1 MISSG
6 AAYEANDNNKPSTT
20 ELDSHAN
27 MVVVGANATVIQE
40 TGTYADVNSFAEEV
54 DQMKRVPIKDMVVA
68 YDCPYQRKTFLLI
81 FKNALHVP
89 SMDHNLISPFIM
101 EEAGLM
107 VNAKPKIHSNDASIG
122 DHSFFDSATDLRV
135 PFKLRGIFSYFETRS
150 LTPDEIMN
158 CTEYDTVYLSPDST
172 SWNPT
177 STEWAAQENALLD
190 SNGEIPFPVI
200 KQPTQLIGENDAE
213 ICSVEVFEQA
223 INKVLVSSCESN
235 PQDASLQNED
245 WLIIEDPL
253 RAHIAASEPSLDSA
267 LFGATVNERTIRSKI
282 MAAAGSTTI
291 DDSGCELFEPAMK
304 LEADIAALIG
314 ATSASKPTGITA
326 ETLSKIWRIDQVSAA
341 RTLKVTTHLNHQG
354 GSENLS
360 RHFGTND
367 RMLRYRR
374 IASEFYTDTFFVT
387 GKARSTRGYT
397 CMQIFVSDKGFVKVY
412 PMRKVSEYPQAL
424 KMFAKDVGA
433 PDVLVADPHPSN
445 KSKDVKAF
453 CNKIGT
459 TLRILEEST
468 QWASR
473 AELYVGLMK
482 EATRKDMRAQHSPLV
497 LWDYCA
503 ERRAMIFCL
512 TARDLFQLQGSNPYT
527 ATFGEEGDI
536 SNLCRYDWYDW
547 VYFWDGSAKFPYPK
561 LSLGRCL
568 GPMKNEGNE
577 MCQAILKQNGRIV
590 PRRSCRPL
598 TAGELAITNEV
609 ESRKRREFDDAI
621 KQKLG
626 DSFSLPNA
634 TKRRQTR
641 SKGNGCNPQD
651 DTFDPYFGM
660 EEDTDV
666 MPEADCVDAT
676 GKPLLQQSVTDVLIN
691 SEVLLP
697 HGEDLQ
703 MAKVLGRTLDKQG
716 RVVGNPDDNPL
727 LNTLMY
733 DVEFPDGN
741 IKKYAANIIA
751 ENVLVNCDSEGH
763 YSNLMSCIIDHKS
776 DGSALKDEDGYI
788 KTKSGQLRRRQTTVG
803 WNFRVKWKDGTMNWI
818 PLSTLKESN
827 PVDIAEYAVARGLEN
842 EPAFA
847 WWVPYTLRKR
857 DVIVSS
863 INSRVRKRSHKYGVQ
878 VPHSFEDAM
887 RLDRENGD
895 TLWADAHKDE
905 MTTVGVAF
913 EILED
918 GTKAPPGWTKSSGHI
933 IWDVKMDFTR
943 KARWVKDGHRTPNPK
958 TSTYAG
964 VVSRES
970 IRIALTYAALHK
982 IDVKAADIKSAYL
995 QAPSSEKHFI
1005 ICGPE
1010 FGLEH
1015 VGKVALIRRALY
1027 GGKAAG
1033 RDFWHHL
1040 RSCMEHL
1047 NFESSKADPDVWYR
1061 ESKRKDGTPYY
1072 EYVLLYTDDC
1082 LVISDNAEAILR
1094 KEIGKSFM
1102 LKEKSIG
1109 DPGQYL
1115 GGKLRKVQLEN
1126 GVDCWAFSSTQYVQD
1141 AVNNV
1146 EQYLKKKGQKLVA
1159 KALAP
1164 FKNNYRPEI
1173 DMTEELEEDEA
1184 SYYHSLIGVL
1194 RWIVELGR
1202 VDINTEV
1209 SMLSSHLALPRIGH
1223 LEQLFHIFA
1232 YLKKKHNSEMV
1243 YDPTD
1248 VDIDRSAFPAEDWS
1262 YSIYGDED
1270 MKEELPPNMPTPIGK
1285 SFTIRVYVDS
1295 DHAGD
1300 QVTRRSRTGF
1310 IIYLNSAPIYWSS
1323 KKQGSCET
1331 STYGAEMLAMK
1342 HATEYV
1348 RGLRYKL
1355 RMMGIPVDEPAFV
1368 FGDNQSVLAN
1378 TTNPGS
1384 TIKKK
1389 MHSIAYH
1396 FIREGCAKNEWRTA
1410 YINTAENIADLLT
1423 KPLPSGEKRWYFVSK
1438 ILHWVGSTK

>member
-1 MISSG
+1 
-6 AAYEANDNNKPSTT
+6 
-20 ELDSHAN
+20 

-40 TGTYADVNSFAEEV
+40 TGLYADVNAFADEV
-54 DQMKRVPIKDMVVA
+54 NQMKRVPIKDMAVA
-68 YDCPYQRKTFLLI
+68 YDCPYQRKTYLMV

-89 SMDHNLISPFIM
+89 SMSHNLISPFIM
-101 EEAGLM
+101 EEAGLE
-107 VNAKPKIHSNDASIG
+107 VNATPKIHREDASVE
-122 DHSFFDSATDLRV
+122 DHSFYDSATELRV

-150 LTPDEIMN
+150 LTSEEILN
-158 CTEYDTVYLSPDST
+158 CSTYDTVYLTPNSSN
-172 SWNPT
+172 WNP
-177 STEWAAQENALLD
+177 SNQAFAEQEDALLD
-190 SNGEIPFPVI
+190 SNGEIPFPTI
-200 KQPTQLIGENDAE
+200 KQPTHLISEDDAE
-213 ICSVEVFEQA
+213 VCSVEAVEKA
-223 INKVLVSSCESN
+223 IDAVLISACESN
-235 PQDASLQNED
+235 PQDSTLEED
-245 WLIIEDPL
+245 WLIIEDPM
-253 RAHIAASEPSLDSA
+253 RAHIAASEPMLDSA
-267 LFGATVNERTIRSKI
+267 LFGATVNERVIRSKM

-291 DDSGCELFEPAMK
+291 DESGCELFEACSK
-304 LEADIAALIG
+304 FEADIAAFVG
-314 ATSASKPTGITA
+314 ATSASRPTGITA
-326 ETLSKIWRIDQVSAA
+326 ETLSKIWRIDHATAA
-341 RTLKVTTHLNHQG
+341 RTLKVTTQLNTQG

-367 RMLRYRR
+367 RFLRYRR
-374 IASEFYTDTFFVT
+374 IKSEFYTDTFFVT
-387 GKARSTRGYT
+387 AKARSIRGNT

-412 PMRKVSEYPQAL
+412 PMTTVSEYPKAL

-433 PDVLVADPHPSN
+433 PDVLVADPHPNN
-445 KSKDVKAF
+445 KSKDVRAF
-453 CNKIGT
+453 CNQIGT

-468 QWASR
+468 QWANR

-482 EATRKDMRAQHSPLV
+482 EATRKDLLARHSPLV

-503 ERRAMIFCL
+503 ERRAMIFQL
-512 TARDLFQLQGSNPYT
+512 SARDLFQLQGRNPYT
-527 ATFGEEGDI
+527 ATFGEEADI

-577 MCQAILKQNGRIV
+577 MCQAILKQNGIVV
-590 PRRSCRPL
+590 PRRSCRSL
-598 TAGELAITNEV
+598 TVGELAITNEV
-609 ESRKRREFDDAI
+609 EAIKRREFNSAI
-621 KQKLG
+621 KAKLG
-626 DSFSLPNA
+626 DSFSPPNIQ
-634 TKRRQTR
+634 KRPRTE
-641 SKGNGCNPQD
+641 SKNVVSDSED
-651 DTFDPYFGM
+651 DFDPYFGVV
-660 EEDTDV
+660 EPEDPI
-666 MPEADCVDAT
+666 PEADCVDAA
-676 GKPLLQQSVTDVLIN
+676 GKPLLQQSYTDTLIH

-716 RVVGNPDDNPL
+716 RVIGNPNDNPL

-751 ENVLVNCDSEGH
+751 ENVLVNCDSEGN
-763 YSNLMSCIIDHKS
+763 YSNLMSCIISHKK
-776 DGSALKDEDGYI
+776 DGSAVSSENGYI
-788 KTKSGQLRRRQTTVG
+788 KSKNGNMRLRQTTVG
-803 WNFRVKWKDGTMNWI
+803 WSFHIKWKDGTMNWV

-827 PVDIAEYAVARGLEN
+827 PVDVADYVMARGLES

-857 DVIVSS
+857 DVIVSA
-863 INSRVRKRSHKYGVQ
+863 ITSRVRKRSHKYGVA
-878 VPHSFEDAM
+878 VPTSFQDAM

-895 TLWADAHKDE
+895 TLWADAHVME
-905 MTTVGVAF
+905 MQNVGVAF
-913 EILED
+913 EIQPD
-918 GTKAPPGWTKSSGHI
+918 GTKAPPGWSKASGHL

-943 KARWVKDGHRTPNPK
+943 KARWVKDGHRTPDPK

-970 IRIALTYAALHK
+970 IRITLTYAALHG
-982 IDVKAADIKSAYL
+982 IDVKAADIKNAYL

-1010 FGLEH
+1010 FGLEN
-1015 VGKVALIRRALY
+1015 VGRVALIRRALY

-1047 NFESSKADPDVWYR
+1047 GFESSKADPDVWYR
-1061 ESKRKDGTPYY
+1061 ESKRADGTPYY

-1082 LVISDNAEAILR
+1082 LVVSDNAEAILR
-1094 KEIGKSFM
+1094 KEIGKSFT

-1115 GGKLRKVQLEN
+1115 GGKLRKVTLNN
-1126 GVDCWAFSSTQYVQD
+1126 GADCWAFSSTQYVQD

-1146 EQYLKKKGQKLVA
+1146 EQYLARKGKKLVA

-1164 FKNNYRPEI
+1164 FKSNYRPEI
-1173 DMTEELEEDEA
+1173 DITEELDEDEA

-1209 SMLSSHLALPRIGH
+1209 SMMSSHLALPRVGH
-1223 LEQLFHIFA
+1223 LEQVFHMFA
-1232 YLKKKHNSEMV
+1232 YLKKRHNSEMV

-1248 VDIDRSAFPAEDWS
+1248 VAIDRSAFPAEDWS

-1270 MKEELPPNMPTPIGK
+1270 MKEELPPNMPKPIGK
-1285 SFTIRVYVDS
+1285 GFTMRVFVDS

-1310 IIYLNSAPIYWSS
+1310 IVYLNSAPIYWSS

-1331 STYGAEMLAMK
+1331 STYGSEMLAMK

-1355 RMMGIPVDEPAFV
+1355 RMMGIPVDEHAFV

-1396 FIREGCAKNEWRTA
+1396 FIREGCAKDEWRTA

-1438 ILHWVGSTK
+1438 ILHWLGSKG